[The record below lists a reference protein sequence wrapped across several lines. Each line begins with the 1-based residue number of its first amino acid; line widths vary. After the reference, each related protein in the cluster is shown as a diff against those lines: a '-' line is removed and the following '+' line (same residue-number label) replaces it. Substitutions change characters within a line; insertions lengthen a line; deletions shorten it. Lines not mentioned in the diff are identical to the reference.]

1 MNVRAALQLVA
12 RGEAPLGIVYGSD
25 AIAESR
31 VELVGVFP
39 ESSHP
44 PIVYPVA
51 VLQASTNGTAQDYLA
66 FLRSDQAAQ
75 VFQKNGFTL
84 IK

>member
-1 MNVRAALQLVA
+1 MA
-12 RGEAPLGIVYGSD
+12 RGETPLGIVYGSD
-25 AIAESR
+25 AIAETK
-31 VELVGVFP
+31 VEVVSIFP

-51 VLQASTNGTAQDYLA
+51 IVQASANSSAQDYLT
-66 FLRSDQAAQ
+66 FLRSDAAAQ